1 MPESP
6 APPRSVPRRVTTAAG
21 VLVALSG
28 LLGLVDAVATSPLL
42 RTAAPV
48 ALLVGVAVLAL
59 GGRGGAGLARRSV
72 PAAAGLLLWALPDV
86 VAAVTSSAVGRL
98 PVDQLALVSYAQLAL
113 SLVGLAGGVVAAVL
127 VVRHGLLRRWA
138 SRALVVAVA
147 ADVLLT
153 LLTLVPSLDLQLALL
168 VSGAFLLRPV
178 AVLLLGAGL
187 LLHGRGSDLRAAGSD
202 SLDRW
207 RASTDVDGSAA
218 RRRAGDEPAQESR
231 RA

>member
-86 VAAVTSSAVGRL
+86 VGAATSSAVGRL

-202 SLDRW
+202 FLDRW
-207 RASTDVDGSAA
+207 RASTDVDGSAV

-231 RA
+231 RP